1 MSTSIQTAAK
11 DLSEISLTVISAT
24 NNLISLTEGLV
35 ESYKLSESYKIAA
48 EEDKAA
54 ELKKINLQKADNYL
68 TFVKLM
74 QDFLK
79 ISEWSDKINN
89 TRQSKT

>member
-54 ELKKINLQKADNYL
+54 ELKKNKF
-68 TFVKLM
+68 TKG
-74 QDFLK
+74 
-79 ISEWSDKINN
+79 
-89 TRQSKT
+89 